1 MQPTPSPTPP
11 STPPPAPQPPLP
23 GPEVPGEPTPPKKSY
38 KGLIIGLVVG
48 GILLL
53 VLLGVGA
60 AVAFTAL
67 SSLQKRVTVPGQDH
81 MGSKMMTDTKK
92 SSSTCLAVSDYEK
105 TYPIFAKNTTELW
118 QDNEVDTVFFIA
130 DSTDY
135 QYPEITDEKLATAAD
150 FIQQNA
156 SKKFT
161 VHIKGS
167 VNGDNGQAGGGV
179 LSTQRAEKVR
189 DGLVAKGAD
198 ASKLVVDPPA
208 VYDQGANPSEFYQS
222 VFRNVGIIVHDDC
235 LSDK

>member
-1 MQPTPSPTPP
+1 MQPTS
-11 STPPPAPQPPLP
+11 SPQPPIP
-23 GPEVPGEPTPPKKSY
+23 PTQPAATPIPPKKPN
-38 KGLIIGLVVG
+38 KGLIIGLIVG
-48 GILLL
+48 GVILLL
-53 VLLGVGA
+53 ILLGLGA
-60 AVAFTAL
+60 AVALGAL

-81 MGSKMMTDTKK
+81 MGSKMTDTKK
-92 SSSTCLAVSDYEK
+92 ATSSCLAISDYAK
-105 TYPIFAKNTTELW
+105 TYPIFAKNTTELY
-118 QDNEVDTVFFIA
+118 QNNEIDTVFFVA

-135 QYPEITDEKLATAAD
+135 QYPDITDEKLATAAD

-189 DGLVAKGAD
+189 DGIVAKGAD

-208 VYDQGANPSEFYQS
+208 VYDQGTNPSEFYQS

-235 LSDK
+235 LPDKQ